1 MAMSQIKAG
10 AIISYIS
17 IGVNLL
23 IGLLYTPWMIHSIG
37 KENTKPSP
45 HPKIKVAAVREYPY
59 ELARQNE
66 IELHELSFTADDME
80 IVKRMKAI
88 VPEFKSNN
96 SKYEIL
102 DN

>member
-1 MAMSQIKAG
+1 MATSQIKAG